1 MTAPGAAPVTVKSQG
16 NYVRTANLFLAF
28 IKEVSPDELSA
39 KWGESWDAVP
49 EKHAAD
55 KELYEHLATFVSSTY
70 TIAEGDKSG
79 SKNLSSAVAQQTWS
93 GLIQHQQKRFGK
105 SADAAARTKVRR
117 PRV

>member
-1 MTAPGAAPVTVKSQG
+1 MTAPGAAPATVKSQG
-16 NYVRTANLFLAF
+16 NYVRIANLFLAF
-28 IKEVSPDELSA
+28 IKEVSPELSA

-105 SADAAARTKVRR
+105 SSDAATKVRR